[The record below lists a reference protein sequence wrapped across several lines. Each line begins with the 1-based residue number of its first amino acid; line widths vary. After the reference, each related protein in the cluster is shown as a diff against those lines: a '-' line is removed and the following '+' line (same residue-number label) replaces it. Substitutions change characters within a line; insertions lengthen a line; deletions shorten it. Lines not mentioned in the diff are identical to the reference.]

1 MTSSSSLKTPLSKA
15 RGHGSAKSGAHH
27 WWMQRMT
34 AIALVPLSIWLMVAL
49 MGLSTASYVEV
60 VLWLKSSL
68 NTTLLLLFVG
78 VSYYHMMLGMQ
89 VIIEDYVSSHGLRT
103 TLIIGLKF
111 AVIFIGLFSA
121 LMILRVFFS

>member
-1 MTSSSSLKTPLSKA
+1 
-15 RGHGSAKSGAHH
+15 
-27 WWMQRMT
+27 MT